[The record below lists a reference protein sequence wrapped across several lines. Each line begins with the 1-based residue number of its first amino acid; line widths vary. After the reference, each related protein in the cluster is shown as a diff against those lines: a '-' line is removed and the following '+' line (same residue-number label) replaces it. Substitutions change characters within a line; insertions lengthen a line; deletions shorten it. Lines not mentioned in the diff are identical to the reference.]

1 MYISLLAICGII
13 TAWHDGFSAIL
24 MHNVSNIITSVK
36 SMIGRKMVCT
46 KLSLSGFSVTM
57 LPLSLPCNG
66 ASSALFIMPQWA
78 EPQTHVVFVCVCCQ
92 HSTSHAKPKR

>member
-46 KLSLSGFSVTM
+46 KLSLSGFSFTM
-57 LPLSLPCNG
+57 LLLSLPCNG
-66 ASSALFIMPQWA
+66 ASSVTALLCLNRSA
-78 EPQTHVVFVCVCCQ
+78 EPQTHVVFVCVC
-92 HSTSHAKPKR
+92 TG